1 MTETESQGE
10 GERTSPRLRRN
21 IAALSETRPFKFH
34 LNNEEVTVMIHQ
46 DDEFFSSPSLVRFLS
61 MLSMLGE
68 IEKLTN

>member
-1 MTETESQGE
+1 MTETESKGE
-10 GERTSPRLRRN
+10 GERRCRLRRN
-21 IAALSETRPFKFH
+21 IVAISYARPFKFH

-46 DDEFFSSPSLVRFLS
+46 DDEFFSSPSIERFLS